1 MEIRGEFIDTAFQ
14 FSSAWPEELQDYV
27 EDRQI
32 YNTPSLLFYE
42 ETYIDQCNNF
52 SKIIDKFKKKVFD
65 NNLKIYKNNKI
76 EKVLDYSKDV
86 LQFSNVIRENNIN
99 GLQKEKLGIS
109 IQHFTNYEQT
119 DKVKFIQSIYILLF
133 LSNITNYKNNI
144 FNFKVRCDD
153 KEFKMDIN
161 YCDIKVWNLYD
172 TYLWIIKNE
181 DNIQTRLKIIRQL
194 IIRKKSFDLSNRD
207 LCSADS
213 AFNRII
219 KEETDKYF
227 SQVNLLKDDFLKLS
241 KEKQESYQALHLKFL
256 GWCSA
261 VALYIYDELKSVD
274 GDNLWKKILFSKSE
288 KSLLILLIFILSLI
302 VIWLLF
308 IKETSELKS
317 EYEKLK
323 DLYIKQLYFDKK
335 DFSNHIKEP
344 GIPKLYQSIFYTF
357 LGILALRFFVFFL

>member
-1 MEIRGEFIDTAFQ
+1 M
-14 FSSAWPEELQDYV
+14 
-27 EDRQI
+27 
-32 YNTPSLLFYE
+32 
-42 ETYIDQCNNF
+42 
-52 SKIIDKFKKKVFD
+52 
-65 NNLKIYKNNKI
+65 
-76 EKVLDYSKDV
+76 
-86 LQFSNVIRENNIN
+86 
-99 GLQKEKLGIS
+99 QKEKLGIS

>member
-1 MEIRGEFIDTAFQ
+1 M
-14 FSSAWPEELQDYV
+14 
-27 EDRQI
+27 
-32 YNTPSLLFYE
+32 
-42 ETYIDQCNNF
+42 
-52 SKIIDKFKKKVFD
+52 
-65 NNLKIYKNNKI
+65 
-76 EKVLDYSKDV
+76 
-86 LQFSNVIRENNIN
+86 
-99 GLQKEKLGIS
+99 QKEKLGIS

-161 YCDIKVWNLYD
+161 YCDIKVLNLYD

-181 DNIQTRLKIIRQL
+181 DNIQTRLKIIREL

-308 IKETSELKS
+308 IKETSELK
-317 EYEKLK
+317 
-323 DLYIKQLYFDKK
+323 
-335 DFSNHIKEP
+335 
-344 GIPKLYQSIFYTF
+344 
-357 LGILALRFFVFFL
+357 